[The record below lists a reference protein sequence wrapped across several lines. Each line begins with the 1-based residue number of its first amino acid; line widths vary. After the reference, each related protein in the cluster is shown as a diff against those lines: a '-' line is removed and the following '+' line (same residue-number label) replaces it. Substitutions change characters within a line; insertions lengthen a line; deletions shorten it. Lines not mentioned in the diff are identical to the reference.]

1 MGFVLSMERTPA
13 FTGRLSVSYRAPT
26 PVGEALE
33 FRCRLADRDGR
44 KLLIAGE
51 ARHRDQ
57 LIAEAEG
64 LSISIPI
71 ERFGA
76 TAEPR

>member
-1 MGFVLSMERTPA
+1 MGFVLSMQRTPA

-33 FRCRLADRDGR
+33 FRCRLAERTDR

-51 ARHRDQ
+51 ARHDGQ
-57 LIAEAEG
+57 LVAEAEG
-64 LSISIPI
+64 LFIAIPI
-71 ERFGA
+71 ERFGGG
-76 TAEPR
+76 TAAS